1 MLNYHRVNGWT
12 KTPLDEWNKPQIRSG
27 MHILLWGWGYIYIYL
42 YDYIYIDS
50 PWKLLIEWPLKWG
63 YLSQIRGHLFH
74 RFTWIC
80 CGFTHLMSNQW
91 EGGCLIGLSSDW
103 VNIQP
108 SSPCE
113 HTVPMSG
120 MIKMAL
126 GLLKVT
132 MGFTTWLDGLLKKH
146 PKDCVTVSIPNVS
159 GNWDLPSDIRMNIKP
174 EFYSN
179 VVNVSLKIVLW
190 FSL

>member
-1 MLNYHRVNGWT
+1 VGCISFCGAEDISLYIYMYRFAMEIADW
-12 KTPLDEWNKPQIRSG
+12 KTPEVKISIADKGPPIQYST
-27 MHILLWGWGYIYIYL
+27 
-42 YDYIYIDS
+42 DS
-50 PWKLLIEWPLKWG
+50 HGI
-63 YLSQIRGHLFH
+63 
-74 RFTWIC
+74 TWIC

-103 VNIQP
+103 ANIQP

-132 MGFTTWLDGLLKKH
+132 MGFTTWLDGHLKKH

-174 EFYSN
+174 QFYSN
-179 VVNVSLKIVLW
+179 MVNVSLKIVLW